1 MPTFAGGTSL
11 HDMITDRAYETDL
24 LEAPFSVGAER
35 REIILHNDDVNTFE
49 HVIVSLMEICDHDP
63 IQAEQ
68 CAWLVHYTG
77 KCSVKRG
84 AFESLRPLCEALCN
98 RGLSADIR

>member
-1 MPTFAGGTSL
+1 MKMERNGEEQG
-11 HDMITDRAYETDL
+11 RYETL
-24 LEAPFSVGAER
+24 VLEDKAK
-35 REIILHNDDVNTFE
+35 EIVLHNDDVNTFE

-63 IQAEQ
+63 LQAEQ

-84 AFESLRPLCEALCN
+84 SFDVLRPLCEALCD
-98 RGLSADIR
+98 RGLSADIQ

>member
-1 MPTFAGGTSL
+1 MKMEQKGEEQGQ
-11 HDMITDRAYETDL
+11 HDTL
-24 LEAPFSVGAER
+24 VLEDKAK
-35 REIILHNDDVNTFE
+35 EIILHNDDVNTFE

-63 IQAEQ
+63 LQAEQ

-84 AFESLRPLCEALCN
+84 SFEVLRPLCESLCD
-98 RGLSADIR
+98 RGLSADIQ

>member
-1 MPTFAGGTSL
+1 MRKKPREEMSMQRKGEERSL
-11 HDMITDRAYETDL
+11 VDTL
-24 LEAPFSVGAER
+24 LIDVKAK
-35 REIILHNDDVNTFE
+35 EIILHNDDVNTFE
-49 HVIVSLMEICDHDP
+49 HVIVSLMDICDHDP

-84 AFESLRPLCEALCN
+84 AFEVLRPMCDALCE
-98 RGLSADIR
+98 RGLSADIQ

>member
-1 MPTFAGGTSL
+1 MVL
-11 HDMITDRAYETDL
+11 EDRAK
-24 LEAPFSVGAER
+24 
-35 REIILHNDDVNTFE
+35 EIILHNDDVNTFE

-63 IQAEQ
+63 LQAEQ

-84 AFESLRPLCEALCN
+84 SFEVLRPLCESLCG
-98 RGLSADIR
+98 RGLSADIQ

>member
-1 MPTFAGGTSL
+1 MEIHWKESGCPEVDTA
-11 HDMITDRAYETDL
+11 ITGKK
-24 LEAPFSVGAER
+24 V

-63 IQAEQ
+63 LQAEQ
-68 CAWLVHYTG
+68 CAVLVHYTG

-84 AFESLRPLCEALCN
+84 AFDVLRPMCEALCD
-98 RGLSADIR
+98 RGLSAEIQ

>member
-1 MPTFAGGTSL
+1 MHATYDPEEA
-11 HDMITDRAYETDL
+11 L
-24 LEAPFSVGAER
+24 LEEVLLETGPI

-49 HVIVSLMEICDHDP
+49 HVIDCLQEFCEHDP

-68 CAWLVHYTG
+68 CAWIVHYNG

-84 AFESLRPLCEALCN
+84 TFDQLEPRCIALQD
-98 RGLSADIR
+98 RGLSADIQ

>member
-1 MPTFAGGTSL
+1 MEEYKIDEGVEVATL
-11 HDMITDRAYETDL
+11 VRKDRAK
-24 LEAPFSVGAER
+24 
-35 REIILHNDDVNTFE
+35 EIILHNDDVNTFE

-63 IQAEQ
+63 LQAEQ

-84 AFESLRPLCEALCN
+84 TFEVLRPLCEALCDRN
-98 RGLSADIR
+98 LSAEIQ

>member
-1 MPTFAGGTSL
+1 MKKPILPNEDQRAWTTTL
-11 HDMITDRAYETDL
+11 EVDTDRK
-24 LEAPFSVGAER
+24 
-35 REIILHNDDVNTFE
+35 EIILHNDDVNTFE

-63 IQAEQ
+63 LQAEQ

-84 AFESLRPLCEALCN
+84 TFDALKPMCEALCQ
-98 RGLSADIR
+98 RGLSADIQ

>member
-1 MPTFAGGTSL
+1 MQ
-11 HDMITDRAYETDL
+11 HDTMV
-24 LEAPFSVGAER
+24 LENKAK
-35 REIILHNDDVNTFE
+35 EIILHNDDVNTFE

-63 IQAEQ
+63 LQAEQ

-84 AFESLRPLCEALCN
+84 SFEVLRPLCEALSD
-98 RGLSADIR
+98 RGLSAEIQ

>member
-1 MPTFAGGTSL
+1 MNAQRNY
-11 HDMITDRAYETDL
+11 DQDL
-24 LEAPFSVGAER
+24 LEQLLLER
-35 REIILHNDDVNTFE
+35 KDTKEIILHNDDVNTFE

-84 AFESLRPLCEALCN
+84 TFKVLEPMCHALCN
-98 RGLSADIR
+98 RGLSADIQ